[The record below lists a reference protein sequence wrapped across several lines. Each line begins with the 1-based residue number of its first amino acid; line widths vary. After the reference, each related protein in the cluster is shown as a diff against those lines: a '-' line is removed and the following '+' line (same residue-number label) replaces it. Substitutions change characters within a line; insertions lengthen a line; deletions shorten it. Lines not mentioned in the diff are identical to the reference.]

1 MIIKFGVTEGNQYK
15 GLWSPFVDS
24 NVTQRIQILFNP
36 SEEKKS
42 EKKKKGSLKLLKSC
56 KSFFFLNASQGLTF
70 IDSSCMVKKTIG
82 RVTFLNFL
90 FKTCH
95 W

>member
-24 NVTQRIQILFNP
+24 NVTQRIQILFIP

-42 EKKKKGSLKLLKSC
+42 EKKKKKL
-56 KSFFFLNASQGLTF
+56 T
-70 IDSSCMVKKTIG
+70 TIG
-82 RVTFLNFL
+82 G
-90 FKTCH
+90 H
-95 W
+95 G